1 MSGTGPEKHHNLCD
15 NKRFHVPPG
24 TWNTGGTSRNAEQG
38 EEPFAARVSRTKS
51 RGVRSIFEVSFPM
64 IIMRKLICLLIV
76 AVSASSA
83 AFGQL
88 TVAPIN
94 MKERT
99 LANGLRV
106 VSVQDNTNP
115 TVSIHVWYD
124 VGGKNDPPGKSGF
137 AHMFEHMMFK
147 ATRNMPNEKMDRL
160 TEDVGGFNNASTWP
174 DFTNYYEVVPSNH
187 LETLLWAES
196 DRMVNLNVDDANF
209 ASERDV
215 VKEEYRQ
222 SVLAPPYGKLYW
234 LLDDVTFQ
242 KHPYRRGVIG
252 NLDEL
257 NAATRADAE
266 AFYKAYYRPDNAYL
280 IIVGDFDQKQL
291 DGWVDK
297 YFGRIPKPTGT
308 IGRVTDVE
316 PDWTAERRLNEF
328 GPRVPFPATAI
339 VYRAPRSDNA
349 DIPAIRIA
357 ESILSGGESS
367 RLYQSLIRNQQI
379 AQEADLD
386 LELNTEGGRLSLI
399 AIGSDK
405 GTSENLEKAL
415 LAELKKIQDGGVTA
429 KELEK
434 AKNRLIAGAI
444 RARETNDGRAIL
456 IERAVAYQ
464 GDPKAVNDE
473 VKKLQAVTTAD
484 VQRVMKQY
492 FKDNNRVVIYY
503 NQAKPEEAAK

>member
-1 MSGTGPEKHHNLCD
+1 M
-15 NKRFHVPPG
+15 
-24 TWNTGGTSRNAEQG
+24 Q
-38 EEPFAARVSRTKS
+38 
-51 RGVRSIFEVSFPM
+51 RSKI
-64 IIMRKLICLLIV
+64 LLCLLALTFI
-76 AVSASSA
+76 A
-83 AFGQL
+83 APVFGQL
-88 TVAPIN
+88 KVAPLDI
-94 MKERT
+94 KERT

-106 VSVQDNTNP
+106 VTVQDNSSP
-115 TVSIHVWYD
+115 TASIHVWYD
-124 VGGKNDPPGKSGF
+124 VGGKNDPPGRSGF

-147 ATRNMPNEKMDRL
+147 ATKHMPNEKMDRL

-187 LETLLWAES
+187 LEPLLWAEA
-196 DRMVNLNVDDANF
+196 DRMVNLNVDDGNF

-234 LLDDVTFQ
+234 LLDDITFQ

-266 AFYKAYYRPDNAYL
+266 KFYRTYYRPDNAVL
-280 IIVGDFDQKQL
+280 VVVGDFDQKQL

-297 YFGRIPKPTGT
+297 YFGSISKPTGS
-308 IGRVTDVE
+308 IPRVSEAE
-316 PDWTAERRLNEF
+316 PEWTTERRFNEA

-339 VYRAPRSDNA
+339 VYRAPKTNSP
-349 DIPAIRIA
+349 DIPALRLA
-357 ESILSGGESS
+357 SAILSGGESS
-367 RLYQSLIRNQQI
+367 RLYQSLVRTQQI
-379 AQEADLD
+379 AQQADLD

-399 AIGSDK
+399 GIGSEK
-405 GTSENLEKAL
+405 GTSENLERAL

-434 AKNRLIAGAI
+434 AKNQLISRAI
-444 RARETNDGRAIL
+444 RSRETNDGKAIA
-456 IERAVAYQ
+456 IERAVAYLN
-464 GDPKAVNDE
+464 DPKAVNSE
-473 VKKLQAVTTAD
+473 VAQLQAVTAAD
-484 VQRVMKQY
+484 IQRVMKQY

-503 NQAKPEEAAK
+503 NQAKTAEGEK